1 MKVVSGWDW
10 CTGCGYRVER
20 PGGPDFVPDP
30 AGSRKPR
37 PAGPSELVLTARLLP
52 VWAWVLLAGLTVVCG
67 ASCAADLCLPLP
79 SRERAVWS
87 TAQFLL
93 GLTGLL
99 VAGLW
104 VSQHLGLNKETISLV
119 DLLLPD
125 RLWPLAI
132 KRLPATR
139 WQVCTGA
146 WSLTAMLCA
155 AVWVGGWT
163 YWLPTAKAP
172 RPAAKGKGT
181 FPAAKKE
188 EDTDV
193 PDPAATPKDDVNSST
208 VGDGPEAQ
216 GPKPP
221 KEVTRC
227 VIVGYTVE
235 DGELTGLVTAKVSGS
250 DLHYTGV
257 VPLGKD
263 SALKEDLLARFA
275 ALKAKTAVF
284 PDLNVRAVW
293 LQPELSCEVESTA
306 SGDPILKDPQFKGLI
321 LPKTPQPVRL
331 DPPEDGKPSPPTTKP
346 ATTRTAPP
354 KAPAPSTG
362 KAPEKAP
369 GQSK

>member
-1 MKVVSGWDW
+1 L
-10 CTGCGYRVER
+10 
-20 PGGPDFVPDP
+20 
-30 AGSRKPR
+30 A
-37 PAGPSELVLTARLLP
+37 ARLLP
-52 VWAWVLLAGLTVVCG
+52 VWVWVLLGGLTVVCG

-79 SRERAVWS
+79 SRERATWS
-87 TAQFLL
+87 TAQFIL

-99 VAGLW
+99 VAGVW
-104 VSQHLGLNKETISLV
+104 VSQRLGLNNENISLV

-132 KRLPATR
+132 KKLPDTR

-163 YWLPTAKAP
+163 YWFPTAKAP
-172 RPAAKGKGT
+172 PPAAKGKAT
-181 FPAAKKE
+181 FGAAKKE
-188 EDTDV
+188 EDADL
-193 PDPAATPKDDVNSST
+193 PDPAATPKDGVNSNA
-208 VGDGPEAQ
+208 VGDDPEAQ

-221 KEVTRC
+221 KEVSKC

-257 VPLGKD
+257 VPLAKD

-293 LQPELSCEVESTA
+293 LQPELSCEIESTA
-306 SGDPILKDPQFKGLI
+306 SDDTLLKDPEFKGLI

-331 DPPEDGKPSPPTTKP
+331 NPSEDGKPSPPTTKAP
-346 ATTRTAPP
+346 PPKSGPP
-354 KAPAPSTG
+354 KAPAP
-362 KAPEKAP
+362 KE
-369 GQSK
+369 